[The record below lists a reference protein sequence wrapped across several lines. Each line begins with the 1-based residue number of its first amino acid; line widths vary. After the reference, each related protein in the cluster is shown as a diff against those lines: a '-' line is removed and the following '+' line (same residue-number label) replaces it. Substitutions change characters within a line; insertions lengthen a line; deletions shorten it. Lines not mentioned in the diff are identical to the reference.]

1 MRATIK
7 LKISVELFEG
17 KSLMSRLKPEDYSG
31 VPKTSYWLRNLSV
44 ETYAPRHNVNFN
56 PLLRHW

>member
-17 KSLMSRLKPEDYSG
+17 KSFIAGYTVDVKVEAWRL
-31 VPKTSYWLRNLSV
+31 
-44 ETYAPRHNVNFN
+44 
-56 PLLRHW
+56 